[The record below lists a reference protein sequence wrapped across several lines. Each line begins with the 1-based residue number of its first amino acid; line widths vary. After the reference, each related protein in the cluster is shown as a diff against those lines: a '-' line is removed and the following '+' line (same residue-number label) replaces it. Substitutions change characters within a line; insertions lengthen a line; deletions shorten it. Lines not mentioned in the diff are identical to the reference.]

1 LQVQW
6 LQRTISYWNKLVANK
21 ANSELLDFVL
31 DAGLYQGLEED
42 HDCWALQLMHGL
54 QLADP
59 DTDWET
65 HMLQLKAIDSPKG
78 VTRLAKQKFA
88 ASIQMFDSDPTDPVC
103 PHRKRSTYCQ
113 WMHHPDDSG
122 LIRAPTYINADM
134 PLHRKQSLAR
144 VRLGCAPTHTNATHR
159 VPYIERTCQR
169 CGHGVDNEHH
179 MLFDCQQESLVAV
192 RNDYSELFTG
202 VTSVRELMAAA
213 YNPESVFSLAS
224 CMHDMLNSMAG

>member
-1 LQVQW
+1 
-6 LQRTISYWNKLVANK
+6 
-21 ANSELLDFVL
+21 
-31 DAGLYQGLEED
+31 
-42 HDCWALQLMHGL
+42 
-54 QLADP
+54 
-59 DTDWET
+59 
-65 HMLQLKAIDSPKG
+65 
-78 VTRLAKQKFA
+78 
-88 ASIQMFDSDPTDPVC
+88 
-103 PHRKRSTYCQ
+103 
-113 WMHHPDDSG
+113 MHHPDDSG

>member
-1 LQVQW
+1 
-6 LQRTISYWNKLVANK
+6 LVANK

-103 PHRKRSTYCQ
+103 PLGGVEHGAPLTCAADVSLRRSMLRHIFRHRWHTFRNSPAKTQPQPAQQRNNTHNPSSQSASCNFV
-113 WMHHPDDSG
+113 HN
-122 LIRAPTYINADM
+122 APTF
-134 PLHRKQSLAR
+134 HRPRHVPVGETLAR
-144 VRLGCAPTHTNATHR
+144 WGKTQLQAH
-159 VPYIERTCQR
+159 II
-169 CGHGVDNEHH
+169 
-179 MLFDCQQESLVAV
+179 
-192 RNDYSELFTG
+192 
-202 VTSVRELMAAA
+202 
-213 YNPESVFSLAS
+213 
-224 CMHDMLNSMAG
+224 